1 MRRFPSLPCIT
12 SVFAAIL
19 IGGSQTARAQA
30 IVEPGTTHVF
40 GDAISA
46 CDPEVG
52 NGVTSLG
59 TCALVEDPNIV
70 HVGTALAVA
79 INESISIRGVV
90 GHPFSVPGTTPTV
103 LDATVSARASWVGRL
118 FAAGVAGNSS
128 SFELRLVLRDVT
140 TNVIA
145 GSVRLHDATCEGDTT
160 TTCER
165 NDSGST
171 SGGFPVKV
179 TRGHSYLLLLEATCA
194 SDSGLVGAHTTCL
207 YLPNAILSIFGPPNG
222 RVRLDEA
229 SISIETDL
237 VSLITSLH
245 EKVDALQASV
255 DELELKIDENSH
267 KLDEAIRLLNTPQ
280 GRRQS
285 EVPACGGK
293 PCDFPDRPR

>member
-1 MRRFPSLPCIT
+1 MRNLLCLQLLIATSL
-12 SVFAAIL
+12 V
-19 IGGSQTARAQA
+19 GSARIAWAQA

-40 GDAISA
+40 GDAFSA

-52 NGVTSLG
+52 NQVTSLG

-70 HVGTALAVA
+70 QVGTALAVA
-79 INESISIRGVV
+79 INESISIRGVLA
-90 GHPFSVPGTTPTV
+90 HPFSITGTTPTV

-140 TNVIA
+140 TNTTA
-145 GSVRLHDATCEGDTT
+145 GSVRLHNTTCEGDTT
-160 TTCER
+160 TACER
-165 NDSGST
+165 NDAGST

-179 TRGHSYLLLLEATCA
+179 TRGHTYQLQLEATCS

-207 YLPNAILSIFGPPNG
+207 YLPNAILSIFGPSNG
-222 RVRLDEA
+222 HVRLDEA
-229 SISIETDL
+229 SISIQTDL

-245 EKVDALQASV
+245 EKIDALKASV
-255 DELELKIDENSH
+255 DELELKIEENSH
-267 KLDEAIRLLNTPQ
+267 KVDETIHLLNTPQ
-280 GRRQS
+280 GRRAS